1 MKKLRIFL
9 TAILLLFV
17 LAFTGCQGKEAEPS
31 IDDKA
36 IFEEELSPLTEEE
49 LAKLEETIDFDEEMT
64 PVDEADLDNLDIEPV
79 DENEQDSGE
88 EPAEKEPSDQ
98 EVSDVS
104 GSENGSSEN
113 SSSKV
118 KEDGTYTSKDE
129 VAVYLHTY
137 GHLPSNFITKKE
149 ALDLGW
155 VSKEGNLDEVAP
167 GKSIGGDKFGNYEK
181 MLPEEKGRRY
191 FECDIDF
198 EGDFRNGKR
207 IIYSNDGLIFY
218 TEDHYETFE
227 QLY

>member
-17 LAFTGCQGKEAEPS
+17 LAFIGCQGKEAEPS

-88 EPAEKEPSDQ
+88 ETAEKEPFDQ

-155 VSKEGNLDEVAP
+155 VSKEEIL
-167 GKSIGGDKFGNYEK
+167 
-181 MLPEEKGRRY
+181 MRLHPERVSAVINSEITKKCFRKRMDA
-191 FECDIDF
+191 DISSV
-198 EGDFRNGKR
+198 
-207 IIYSNDGLIFY
+207 ILISREISV
-218 TEDHYETFE
+218 TENASFIPMTD
-227 QLY
+227 